1 MEKGRSM
8 LEMLGVLAIIGV
20 LSVSGIAGYRHGISK
35 HRANVILNDAH
46 MAYMESKTRQS
57 VPDHEW
63 HDISYN
69 FDSGKTF
76 QMLRDRKDNDYV
88 KVMGVDE
95 WACRQILK
103 MAVSGRLSFLTE
115 DGENKTD
122 CSEENNIV
130 ISWDGL
136 GKPSDC
142 EIKADC
148 GENFAGICTN
158 QGYCRLCDTAMERMN
173 SDGTACECDPE
184 KAVSCSDG
192 GENTWCCG
200 DGLICDKENKGCTES
215 DGKCTYYFNE
225 SDETAE
231 YTTDCSYTLS
241 DESNVEYYYSNCYYT
256 IGSTPSG
263 TSQVIGN
270 TMQSLSH
277 PNVGASAPRGG
288 CPQNQYCTL
297 LWTDTPIETQ
307 GNKYIFASKPTSA
320 SAGTTGILYGKCQ
333 TLSGHDPTPLTEYKN
348 GSGQMVGNGARGGC
362 PENQYCLL
370 MWKEQS
376 WTGTSE
382 PKLSASDTGKMYG
395 KCQTLSGHDPTPKIA
410 EGSTFTRYRMG
421 QGCPIGQYC
430 RLLWKN
436 ESCTN
441 LASSDTGELSGVCLS
456 MSGPTPG
463 TIDCPYEQ

>member
-1 MEKGRSM
+1 MAEI
-8 LEMLGVLAIIGV
+8 LGVLAIMGV
-20 LSVSGIAGYRHGISK
+20 LSVVGVAGYRHGVIK
-35 HRANVILNDAH
+35 HRANVALNDSR

-57 VPDHEW
+57 VPDHAW
-63 HDISYN
+63 HDISHN

-76 QMLRDRKDNDYV
+76 QMLRDKKGNDYV
-88 KVMGVDE
+88 KVMGIDE
-95 WACRQILK
+95 RVCRQILK

-115 DGENKTD
+115 NGENKTD

-130 ISWDGL
+130 ISWDGF
-136 GKPSDC
+136 GKPMEC
-142 EIKADC
+142 ETKADC
-148 GENFAGICTN
+148 GENFAGTCTA
-158 QGYCRLCDTAMERMN
+158 QGQCRLCDTATERMN

-184 KAVSCSDG
+184 KAVSCTDG
-192 GENTWCCG
+192 GESTWCCG
-200 DGLICDKENKGCTES
+200 AGLICDKENKGCKAG

-225 SDETAE
+225 SDETSE

-256 IGSTPSG
+256 VGSTPSV

-270 TMQSLSH
+270 TTQSLSH
-277 PNVGASAPRGG
+277 PNVGFSAPRGG

-297 LWTDTPIETQ
+297 LWTGTPIETQ
-307 GNKYIFASKPTSA
+307 GNNYIFASKPTSA
-320 SAGTTGILYGKCQ
+320 SAGMTGILYGKCQ
-333 TLSGHDPTPLTEYKN
+333 TLSGNDSTPLTENKN
-348 GSGQMVGNGARGGC
+348 GLGQMVGNGARGGC

-370 MWKEQS
+370 MWKEES

-382 PKLSASDTGKMYG
+382 PKLSASDTGEMYG
-395 KCQTLSGHDPTPKIA
+395 KCQTLSGNDATPKIA

-441 LASSDTGELSGVCLS
+441 LAASDTGGLSGVCLS

-463 TIDCPYEQ
+463 TIDCPYKQ